1 MFFSLCMC
9 PVFFWRVF
17 LSCSSVLVL
26 SHQQVIRPWRK
37 NIVGRRNML
46 SLLFLNSQAVR
57 IVGGGKWHIE
67 FAISLQSNC
76 THCGWKH
83 NVFWICYFSSVKLYP
98 NTTFGALKMLVN
110 ASTSTF
116 GLVCSDG
123 FGPEEATVACR
134 DLGYPYG
141 LQMCCSAFGYINS
154 PPIRRTNLQCTGRE
168 QALRDCTYSISM
180 DYCPSR
186 KYASVICSS
195 LSPNTGESQCLLCDK
210 HFHWQASPLK
220 CLWICLGCVCTS
232 NGGKGGNHLT
242 VLCDITAH
250 AATTRICYASFTLL
264 HSSVSMRIF
273 QFPFFSVHLGR
284 KVVFICNSSH
294 HVVIWCWNRCQTE
307 CFQTS
312 TVEILCA
319 GWTVFVI

>member
-1 MFFSLCMC
+1 MFFCLCMC

-17 LSCSSVLVL
+17 LSCYSVLVL

-37 NIVGRRNML
+37 NIVGRRSML
-46 SLLFLNSQAVR
+46 SLLFLNSQAVHF
-57 IVGGGKWHIE
+57 VGGGKWHIE

-98 NTTFGALKMLVN
+98 YTSFGALKMLVN

-195 LSPNTGESQCLLCDK
+195 LSPNTGESQCLLCDRR
-210 HFHWQASPLK
+210 FHWNASDSVSAVSIPPVLAK
-220 CLWICLGCVCTS
+220 AVYIYIYIKPSHCTVWHHCPRCCYS
-232 NGGKGGNHLT
+232 Y
-242 VLCDITAH
+242 LCETL
-250 AATTRICYASFTLL
+250 FTLFASL
-264 HSSVSMRIF
+264 CNVNG
-273 QFPFFSVHLGR
+273 FFFFNVHLGK
-284 KVVFICNSSH
+284 KVVFICTSSH
-294 HVVIWCWNRCQTE
+294 HAVIWCWNRCQTE
-307 CFQTS
+307 CFETS
-312 TVEILCA
+312 AVEILCA